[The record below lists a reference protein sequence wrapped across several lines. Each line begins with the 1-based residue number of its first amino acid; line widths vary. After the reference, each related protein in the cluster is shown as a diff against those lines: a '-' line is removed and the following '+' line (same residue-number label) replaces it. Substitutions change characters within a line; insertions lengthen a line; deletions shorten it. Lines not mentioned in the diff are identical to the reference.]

1 MNLADRQELEKLI
14 NGCIKGKR
22 KYQEI
27 LHQTFYGKMLVVC
40 MRYAS
45 CRAEAEDFLH
55 EGFIKLYQKLGKYD
69 YKGSFEGWVRRI
81 IVNNTIDIIRRKRE
95 FVTDNELDY
104 SKYYEQEPEDDSAL
118 DLNTTHIK
126 AQVAIESIQELSPA
140 YRAVFNMY
148 VLDGLSHKEI
158 SEELGI
164 SVGTS
169 KSNLSKA
176 KTKLAEIL
184 REKLDEMDL

>member
-1 MNLADRQELEKLI
+1 MDLDNREELEKLVK
-14 NGCIKGKR
+14 GCLKGKR

-27 LHQTFYGKMLVVC
+27 LHQTFYGKMMVVC
-40 MRYAS
+40 LRYAS

-55 EGFIKLYQKLGKYD
+55 DGFIKLYQKLEKYD

-81 IVNNTIDIIRRKRE
+81 FVNNTIDIIRRKKE
-95 FVTDNELDY
+95 FATDKNLDY
-104 SKYYEQEPEDDSAL
+104 SKYYEPATESEPDFKLWANHL
-118 DLNTTHIK
+118 K

-140 YRAVFNMY
+140 YRTVFNMY

-164 SVGTS
+164 SIGAS

-176 KTKLAEIL
+176 KANLAKIL
-184 REKLDEMDL
+184 KEKLSDMDL

>member
-1 MNLADRQELEKLI
+1 MNLENRQELEKLI
-14 NGCIKGKR
+14 KGCIKGKR

-27 LHQTFYGKMLVVC
+27 LHRAFYGKMLVVC

-45 CRAEAEDFLH
+45 CRPEAEDFLH
-55 EGFIKLYQKLGKYD
+55 EGFIKLYQKLEKYD

-104 SKYYEQEPEDDSAL
+104 HSLKDQDADAFSDL
-118 DLNTTHIK
+118 DLSVTQIK
-126 AQVAIESIQELSPA
+126 AQVAIEAIQELSPA

-148 VLDGLSHKEI
+148 VLEGLSHKEI

-164 SVGTS
+164 STGTS

-176 KTKLAEIL
+176 KVKLAEIL
-184 REKLDEMDL
+184 RKKLDEMDL